1 MTKAKMN
8 DKAQLG
14 RLKRSAERMIRLHA
28 GRITVEMCDEWC
40 KSVLEATDGDVKA
53 EIEECIA
60 CRPGTGGTGA
70 NLAVMEMAID
80 VLGAASA

>member
-1 MTKAKMN
+1 MSKTKTN

-28 GRITVEMCDEWC
+28 GRITPDMCEEWC
-40 KSVLEATDGDVKA
+40 KAVLDATDGDVKA

-60 CRPGTGGTGA
+60 SRPGTGGTGA
-70 NLAVMEMAID
+70 NLAVLEMAID